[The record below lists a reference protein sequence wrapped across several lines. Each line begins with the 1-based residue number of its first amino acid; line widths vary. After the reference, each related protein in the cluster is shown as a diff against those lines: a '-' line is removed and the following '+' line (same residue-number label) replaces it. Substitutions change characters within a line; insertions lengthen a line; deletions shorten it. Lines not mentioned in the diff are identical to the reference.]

1 MQEIKYVTHRPQVVL
16 VKSIWVDLIGR
27 QQAQLKRKVRKHVL
41 QHATLALDVL
51 NIFGL
56 LIKDVEPRQT
66 VAKRCLQV
74 NRNLSYAKKVFS
86 RSYSFGSIN

>member
-1 MQEIKYVTHRPQVVL
+1 M
-16 VKSIWVDLIGR
+16 KSIWVDLIGH

-66 VAKRCLQV
+66 VAKRCPLV

-86 RSYSFGSIN
+86 RSYLFESMD